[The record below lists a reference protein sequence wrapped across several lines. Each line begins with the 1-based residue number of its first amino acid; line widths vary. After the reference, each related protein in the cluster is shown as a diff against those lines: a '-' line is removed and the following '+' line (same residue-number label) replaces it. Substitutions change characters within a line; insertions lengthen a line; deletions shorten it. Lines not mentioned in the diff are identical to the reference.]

1 MAQPVAK
8 AHSTGE
14 AQDAGG
20 WTPPFGAVLTNVREA
35 SEGEE
40 LSS

>member
-20 WTPPFGAVLTNVREA
+20 MDAPLWTGTHQCQR
-35 SEGEE
+35 GE
-40 LSS
+40 